1 MTNVKFQRLGYY
13 HPLEMDQEQS
23 AAAGQDAVTR
33 SKLAGKTP
41 IVRSIRPVDLKNA
54 FNKGLDDFLAMPT
67 HVFFLSLI
75 YPVVCFGLAAA
86 IFEHN
91 LVPDLYP
98 IAAGF
103 PLIGSFAA
111 IGIYELSRRREL
123 GLGARWNHVFDF
135 VHSKSLGAI
144 VTLGLLFSVIFVA
157 WVAAA
162 RAIFVMN
169 LGDKEIVSLTEFAQD
184 LLTTPQGRNVIIVGN
199 AVGFLFAVLVFSLSV
214 VSVPLLLDRNVG
226 VAVAVLTSV
235 RVVLK
240 NPITMALWGLFVAC
254 SLLIGSLAFFCG
266 LAIVMPV
273 LGHSTWHLYRRVVEP
288 DMVPRPEYCRGL
300 EVKRYAADFPAVL
313 FSSRNPWRRSWD
325 QKI

>member
-33 SKLAGKTP
+33 SKLAGKSP
-41 IVRSIRPVDLKNA
+41 IVRSIRSVDLKNA

-67 HVFFLSLI
+67 HVLFLALI
-75 YPVVCFGLAAA
+75 YPVVCFGLGAA
-86 IFEHN
+86 ILDHD

-123 GLGARWNHVFDF
+123 GLGVCWNQVFEF
-135 VHSKSLGAI
+135 VHSKSLRAI
-144 VTLGLLFSVIFVA
+144 VGLALLFSVIFIV
-157 WVAAA
+157 WVAVA
-162 RAIFVMN
+162 RAIFAVN
-169 LGDKEIVSLTEFAQD
+169 FGDKEIVSLTEFAGE
-184 LLTTPQGRNVIIVGN
+184 LLTTAHGRNVIIVGN

-226 VAVAVLTSV
+226 VAVATLTSV
-235 RVVLK
+235 RVVIK

-254 SLLIGSLAFFCG
+254 SLLIGCLILFCG
-266 LAIVMPV
+266 LAVVIPV
-273 LGHSTWHLYRRVVEP
+273 LGHSTWHLYRRAVGHH
-288 DMVPRPEYCRGL
+288 MV
-300 EVKRYAADFPAVL
+300 
-313 FSSRNPWRRSWD
+313 SRAEW
-325 QKI
+325 K